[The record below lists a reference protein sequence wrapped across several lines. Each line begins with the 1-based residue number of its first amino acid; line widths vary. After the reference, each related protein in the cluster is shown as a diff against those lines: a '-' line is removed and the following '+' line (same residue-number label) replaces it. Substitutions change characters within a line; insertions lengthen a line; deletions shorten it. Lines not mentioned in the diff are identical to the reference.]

1 MPKRISWK
9 KGMRLTDEVLTTSDD
24 CTAEYISQA
33 MMLAANGRFGL
44 IPTIKPFELQLSITK
59 GFVDVEA
66 LSCTG
71 ITRAGLLIDV
81 HFDTK
86 FTNTFDGRV
95 QIPRD
100 AEDPELLLCINVDPD
115 EWSDNNEG
123 YKEPVYSFS
132 LVNPKKG
139 LPGYGIPI
147 GRIIYEDGWRED
159 NVSFVPPCLTLAAH
173 GKFMQLFQQFVQMLQ
188 AIDETAH
195 QQKETAATTALG
207 IFWPAVREQLI
218 NVSTGQSTM
227 TPQQLQACVQKVVS
241 AFVIGCELDELVE
254 LDDTEQYRKS
264 SVLPYSFRTAYTRI
278 KQGMSLCYSISQKLE
293 KFGQLVKEEK
303 PVAPPPAPEPPKP
316 EPPKPNPK
324 RFWEGKQI

>member
-9 KGMRLTDEVLTTSDD
+9 KGMRLTDEVLKASDD

-66 LSCTG
+66 LSCTA

-95 QIPRD
+95 QIPKD
-100 AEDPELLLCINVDPD
+100 AEDPELLLCINVTPE
-115 EWSDNNEG
+115 EWQDNNEG
-123 YKEPVYSFS
+123 YQEPEYSFS
-132 LVNPKKG
+132 LINPKKG
-139 LPGYGIPI
+139 LPGYGVPI

-159 NVSFVPPCLTLAAH
+159 NVNFVPPCLTLAAH
-173 GKFMQLFQQFVQMLQ
+173 GKYLQLFQQFVQMLQ

-195 QQKETAATTALG
+195 QQSSTAATTALG

-218 NVSTGQSTM
+218 NVSTGQSTI
-227 TPQQLQACVQKVVS
+227 TPQQLQACVQKVVA

-254 LDDTEQYRKS
+254 LEEAEAYRKYS
-264 SVLPYSFRTAYTRI
+264 IAPYSFRSAYTRI
-278 KQGMSLCYSISQKLE
+278 KQGMSICYSISQKLE
-293 KFGQLVKEEK
+293 KFGQLKREEPK
-303 PVAPPPAPEPPKP
+303 PVPPPEPVKP
-316 EPPKPNPK
+316 TPPPVDP
-324 RFWEGKQI
+324 RRRWEGKNI

>member
-9 KGMRLTDEVLTTSDD
+9 KGMRLTDEVLKASDD
-24 CTAEYISQA
+24 CTSEYISQA
-33 MMLAANGRFGL
+33 MTLAANGRFGL

-66 LSCTG
+66 LSCTA
-71 ITRAGLLIDV
+71 ITRGGLLIDV

-95 QIPRD
+95 QIPKD

-115 EWSDNNEG
+115 EWSDTNEG
-123 YKEPVYSFS
+123 YQEPDYSFS
-132 LVNPKKG
+132 LVNPKNG

-147 GRIIYEDGWRED
+147 ARIIYEDGWRED
-159 NVSFVPPCLTLAAH
+159 NVNFVPPCLTLAAH

-195 QQKETAATTALG
+195 EQSATAATTALG
-207 IFWPAVREQLI
+207 IFWPSVREQLI

-227 TPQQLQACVQKVVS
+227 TPQQFQACVQKVVS
-241 AFVIGCELDELVE
+241 AFAIGCELDELVDLE
-254 LDDTEQYRKS
+254 DAEQFRRYS
-264 SVLPYSFRTAYTRI
+264 TLPYSFRTAYTRI

-293 KFGQLVKEEK
+293 KFGQLKREEPK
-303 PVAPPPAPEPPKP
+303 PVPPPEPVKP
-316 EPPKPNPK
+316 TPPPVDS
-324 RFWEGKQI
+324 RRRWEGKNI